1 MTGGGCVEVGK
12 VVNVRLLHEGEF
24 MALGE
29 YNGIKIS
36 VIRLKG
42 FAKAGDIV
50 KGVIKYDGNL
60 DEYYVEALE

>member
-1 MTGGGCVEVGK
+1 MEVGK

-36 VIRLKG
+36 VIRIKG
-42 FAKAGDIV
+42 FAKVGDVIR
-50 KGVIKYDGNL
+50 GVIKYDGNL

>member
-1 MTGGGCVEVGK
+1 MEVGK

-36 VIRLKG
+36 VIRIKG
-42 FAKAGDIV
+42 FAKAGDVIR
-50 KGVIKYDGNL
+50 GVIKYDGNL